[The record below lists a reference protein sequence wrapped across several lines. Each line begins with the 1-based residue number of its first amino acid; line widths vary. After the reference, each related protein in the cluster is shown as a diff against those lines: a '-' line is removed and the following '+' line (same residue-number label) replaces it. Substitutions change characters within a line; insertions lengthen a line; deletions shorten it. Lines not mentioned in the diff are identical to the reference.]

1 MKIRTLDELLDFS
14 DKELAWRKKE
24 ITLAF
29 SNYVDSKNEIQKNYY
44 MRVFIMLLYSHWEG
58 YIKSVSSAYIN
69 YIVNKK
75 LRFSAL
81 KQNFIAAGLSS
92 KVDNNF
98 SIKNIRH
105 KNEMV
110 KLLLQNLSQEKFT
123 GDSDV
128 IIDTESNLN
137 IDVLEKICIT
147 VGVDINLLDIQ
158 KIWLDER
165 LLKYRNKIAH
175 GERMNSQEITFDLRE
190 LKDLFIRLLMQYQT
204 LISNAAS
211 TKSYLS
217 NGKITD
223 ETTN

>member
-1 MKIRTLDELLDFS
+1 MKIRILDELLDFS

-29 SNYVDSKNEIQKNYY
+29 NNYADSKNEIQKNYY

-58 YIKSVSSAYIN
+58 YIKSISSAYVN
-69 YIVNKK
+69 YIVNQK
-75 LRFSAL
+75 LTFSVL

-92 KVDNNF
+92 KVGNNF
-98 SIKNIRH
+98 SIKNIKH

-110 KLLLQNLSQEKFT
+110 QLLLQNLSQEKFT

-137 IDVLEKICIT
+137 IDVLGKICMT
-147 VGVDINLLDIQ
+147 VGIDMNLLDIQ

-165 LLKYRNKIAH
+165 LLKYRNKIVH
-175 GERMNSQEITFDLRE
+175 GERMNSQEITFDLKE
-190 LKDLFIRLLMQYQT
+190 LKDLFIQLLMKYQT
-204 LISNAAS
+204 LISNEAS
-211 TKSYLS
+211 TKSYLD
-217 NGKITD
+217 NGKITN
-223 ETTN
+223 ETNN